1 MSPASTSTT
10 VISNY
15 TGSTSSETK
24 NKRDYNETGAKDD
37 PFIRNEQIDVSKIHH
52 ETAAKNTRLAGL
64 PPPTGTS
71 HTADSVP
78 MFKTA
83 SDDQQLNDY
92 CLQRTNSREK
102 RSPDKPKERTSFFSS
117 SATI

>member
-1 MSPASTSTT
+1 MCLLHLPQQQLYLIILGLL
-10 VISNY
+10 VLKPRIRN
-15 TGSTSSETK
+15 
-24 NKRDYNETGAKDD
+24 YNETGAKDD

-83 SDDQQLNDY
+83 SDDQQHNDY

-102 RSPDKPKERTSFFSS
+102 RSPDKPKERTSFCSS